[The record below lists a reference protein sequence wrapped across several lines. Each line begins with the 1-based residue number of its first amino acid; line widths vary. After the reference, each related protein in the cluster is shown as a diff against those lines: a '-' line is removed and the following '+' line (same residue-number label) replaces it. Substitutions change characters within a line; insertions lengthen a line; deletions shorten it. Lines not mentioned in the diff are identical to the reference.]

1 MDSALQQ
8 LEANEE
14 KSRGDPIYAVNCI
27 LLLKH
32 YIILIC
38 KKNLKTVYTFE
49 YNVITSDLGF
59 VNIWCNFDVGFF
71 TLRTRNFS
79 NFAWICLVS
88 MFRVHQNTNIQT
100 NLCLVLT
107 ATSSFCIL
115 MLFCWLCILACLYLV
130 YMYMLNAFW
139 VNICTS
145 VFFT

>member
-14 KSRGDPIYAVNCI
+14 KSGGDPIYAVNCT

-71 TLRTRNFS
+71 LPLELGTF
-79 NFAWICLVS
+79 
-88 MFRVHQNTNIQT
+88 Q
-100 NLCLVLT
+100 
-107 ATSSFCIL
+107 IL
-115 MLFCWLCILACLYLV
+115 HGYV
-130 YMYMLNAFW
+130 
-139 VNICTS
+139 
-145 VFFT
+145 